1 MDLVEN
7 EDRNIEV
14 LGNRVVLGE
23 EGQMDGMNTTRQQH
37 GGPDLAS
44 DSSGKIE
51 GRCLD
56 LTKVE
61 ISICEYSTV

>member
-44 DSSGKIE
+44 DSWGKIE
-51 GRCLD
+51 ER
-56 LTKVE
+56 
-61 ISICEYSTV
+61 